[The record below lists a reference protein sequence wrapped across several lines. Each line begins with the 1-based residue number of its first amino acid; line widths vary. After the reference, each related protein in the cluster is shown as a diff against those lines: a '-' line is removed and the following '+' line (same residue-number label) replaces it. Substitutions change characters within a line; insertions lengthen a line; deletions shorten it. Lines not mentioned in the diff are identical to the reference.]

1 MHSRTLG
8 PVWRQLSV
16 SGGRFGLRVGTVDC
30 TASNGACGLLIV
42 FTIHLSPTHSYVC
55 VCAHLSRP
63 VPQVQ
68 GRAHTYCDTV
78 RCSRSVLRV
87 LGWSRWG
94 ARRTRFKNGSER
106 KRFNKSREFNT
117 FLDEWSVENLL
128 TFATGLSPHEQLLAR
143 SKSRLRTDVARK
155 LQELQEDQLW

>member
-1 MHSRTLG
+1 MPISLDLCHKFKVERTPTVILYVA
-8 PVWRQLSV
+8 PVRLLALC
-16 SGGRFGLRVGTVDC
+16 FGCLAD
-30 TASNGACGLLIV
+30 L
-42 FTIHLSPTHSYVC
+42 
-55 VCAHLSRP
+55 
-63 VPQVQ
+63 
-68 GRAHTYCDTV
+68 DE
-78 RCSRSVLRV
+78 
-87 LGWSRWG
+87 

-155 LQELQEDQLW
+155 LQELQEDQL